1 MRCPVC
7 RAENDNVTCR
17 RCKADLTLLDTLERA
32 RQRALADAMNA
43 VKIGD
48 GKRALES
55 ASEAHRLRADAE
67 SARLVALGHLLQREF
82 ARALAFHGSARE
94 MPQV

>member
-17 RCKADLTLLDTLERA
+17 RCKADLTLLDMLERA
-32 RQRALADAMNA
+32 RQRALADAMAA
-43 VKIGD
+43 VKVGD
-48 GKRALES
+48 GKRALEC

-67 SARLVALGHLLQREF
+67 SARLLALGHLLQRDF
-82 ARALAFHGSARE
+82 ARAFAFHGSARE
-94 MPQV
+94 IPQV